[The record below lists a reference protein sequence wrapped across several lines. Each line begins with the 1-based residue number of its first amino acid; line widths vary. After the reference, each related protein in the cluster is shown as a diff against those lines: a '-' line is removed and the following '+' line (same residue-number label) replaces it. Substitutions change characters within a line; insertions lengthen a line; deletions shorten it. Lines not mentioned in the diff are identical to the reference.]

1 MRLSSIHFS
10 IMKIPNK
17 REHPEIGLNP
27 SSDIDFKDLTK
38 IYNNIKTLPSDSP
51 LRFRKNILKKYIIKS

>member
-1 MRLSSIHFS
+1 
-10 IMKIPNK
+10 MKIPNK